1 MSDLFNPLLL
11 TAIFLLG
18 IFLLVRNYK
27 LQSIYNK
34 MLYIELGLLFF
45 LCIDFYTLK
54 ILKNV
59 FITNVIIPCLLI
71 IIVGTLYF
79 EDLKLKKGKDFFK
92 TLVTFLFLVIF
103 FIVYYWIF

>member
-1 MSDLFNPLLL
+1 
-11 TAIFLLG
+11 
-18 IFLLVRNYK
+18 
-27 LQSIYNK
+27 

-79 EDLKLKKGKDFFK
+79 EDLKLKKEK
-92 TLVTFLFLVIF
+92 IF
-103 FIVYYWIF
+103 

>member
-11 TAIFLLG
+11 SAIFLLG

-45 LCIDFYTLK
+45 LCIYFYTLK
-54 ILKNV
+54 IKKMYLSQM
-59 FITNVIIPCLLI
+59 LLFHA
-71 IIVGTLYF
+71 Y
-79 EDLKLKKGKDFFK
+79 
-92 TLVTFLFLVIF
+92 
-103 FIVYYWIF
+103 